1 MKMITQK
8 LKDTLKGVLV
18 ATATWMIILPLS
30 ERIVEFV
37 PIKDTLVIGFVILV
51 AVLLWEGRK

>member
-30 ERIVEFV
+30 ERIVEFA